1 MSSPPCRRFMKAS
14 ALTLSLILILV
25 PLAGCSGDDGPSAY
39 VDDVHIF
46 VDGTFSDETVCQE
59 SIVLSSGERYEC
71 TFTLNSD
78 AWLGIEL
85 DVASGSPLVDL
96 ITMSDINY
104 QKWKNGEEYYYLVD
118 ISDFGT
124 SGGSYSS
131 NADVDA
137 GDWVVV
143 IVNP

>member
-1 MSSPPCRRFMKAS
+1 MKAN
-14 ALTLSLILILV
+14 ALALSLILILV

-39 VDDVHIF
+39 VDDLHIF
-46 VDGTFSDETVCQE
+46 VDGTLSDETICKE
-59 SIVLSSGERYEC
+59 SIVLASGEHYVC

-104 QKWKNGEEYYYLVD
+104 EKWENGEEYYYLVD

-131 NADVDA
+131 NADVAA

-143 IVNP
+143 VENP